1 MATPLVDFAGITL
14 PFTAQDLLTAGV
26 GLLGVVGAFVL
37 LALAFKV
44 VPKLIS
50 LIMGSFRGSKA

>member
-1 MATPLVDFAGITL
+1 MNLDFTGITL
-14 PFTAQDLLTAGV
+14 PFSANDLLTAGV
-26 GLLGVVGAFVL
+26 SLLGVVGAFVL

-50 LIMGSFRGSKA
+50 LVVGAFRTGGRA